1 MVFLLTGLGIIF
13 LGYALATHVMVK
25 RGLLAYVLPAAVWN
39 SVFWALLAGLVAA
52 IVLFG
57 RPRPP
62 LDAYFSLKIGGAVM
76 LVVLAGGA
84 GFFMHFRNTQQELY
98 RLLGTNREWAE
109 TLGAAV
115 LLAVFVMHFLVQ
127 SCRIPVPAMKPA
139 LNEGDRFFV
148 NRAKYGFD
156 VPFTGKKVLAFAKVQ
171 RGDVVSL
178 LFPDSRPAAEHCGLK
193 LAGREIIGR
202 VAGLGG
208 DTVEARGG
216 ELLVNGQPS
225 GFGGAP
231 RELFPRPAVTEN
243 TDDYQALWAARGL
256 DGKYGPR
263 VRDWFGP
270 VTVPQNS
277 YFVVNDNPD
286 MSCDSRFWGP
296 VPYENIKGSV
306 MLVFWPPAH
315 AGRIK

>member
-1 MVFLLTGLGIIF
+1 MGFLLTVFGITF
-13 LGYALATHVMVK
+13 CGYALFTHIMVK
-25 RGLLAYVLPAAVWN
+25 RGLLGRTIGAAVWN
-39 SVFWALLAGLVAA
+39 SVFWALLAGLVSA

-62 LDAYFSLKIGGAVM
+62 LDAYFSLKIGSAVM
-76 LVVLAGGA
+76 VAVLAGLA
-84 GFFMHFRNTQQELY
+84 GFLCRFRKTQQELY
-98 RLLGTNREWAE
+98 RLLGINREWSE
-109 TLGAAV
+109 TLAVSV
-115 LLAVFVMHFLVQ
+115 LLAAFVMQFVVQ

-148 NRAKYGFD
+148 NRAKYGFR
-156 VPFTGKKVLAFAKVQ
+156 VPFTGRKVLRFAKVQ
-171 RGDVVSL
+171 KGNVVAF
-178 LFPDSRPAAEHCGLK
+178 LFPDSRPDVEHCGLK

-202 VAGLGG
+202 VIARGG
-208 DTVEARGG
+208 DIVEVAGG
-216 ELLVNGQPS
+216 ELLVNGQSS

-231 RELFPRPAVTEN
+231 QELFPRPAVTEN

-270 VTVPQNS
+270 VAVPQNS
-277 YFVVNDNPD
+277 YFVVNDNPE

-296 VPYENIKGSV
+296 VPDENIKGSA